1 MRSYIWKK
9 KFLFDASSY
18 DINIFPEFYSKRI
31 ILLPSVRS
39 YLRKSLKFNT
49 SWWIQTIFVLTISF
63 FRFGLFMNT
72 GWMSILAKTFWKRR
86 LLMNL
91 AFSIL
96 KISLISFLKGS
107 RLPGKTRLSL
117 PSSWKNKCIHNN
129 NTHTVRCDE
138 NCVRTNKQCNQPY
151 QH

>member
-1 MRSYIWKK
+1 MPHLMMLLF
-9 KFLFDASSY
+9 FLNFILRELSSY
-18 DINIFPEFYSKRI
+18 RACVVIWGNLWNS
-31 ILLPSVRS
+31 
-39 YLRKSLKFNT
+39 NT
-49 SWWIQTIFVLTISF
+49 SWLIQTIFVLTINF